1 MSRRLPTYSG
11 TTLLA
16 QHTMRHLLHIGLVG
30 VFAASFNATAEPS
43 KTTEQSRSVVRLD
56 VPLQRNEQGRR
67 RHFVERC
74 SAFLISITEQRALLA
89 SAWHC
94 IDGNMTFGK
103 TPTLHLIDGPVAVK
117 TINSGGS
124 MAKDWLL
131 IGAPREALTHLKPI
145 STSHRP
151 IELGE
156 VLVAIGYGGET
167 ALGDRYSREVACP
180 VSEVGILFTLQ
191 CALQK
196 GDSGGLIARRQL
208 NGHLE
213 AVGIISSGDS
223 QGVSIGFALHA
234 LPAMPPY

>member
-1 MSRRLPTYSG
+1 
-11 TTLLA
+11 
-16 QHTMRHLLHIGLVG
+16 MRHLLHIGLVV
-30 VFAASFNATAEPS
+30 VFAASVNVTAEPS
-43 KTTEQSRSVVRLD
+43 KATGQSRSLVRLD

-74 SAFLISITEQRALLA
+74 SAFLISITEQQALLV

-103 TPTLHLIDGPVAVK
+103 APMLHLSDGPVAVE
-117 TINSGGS
+117 TISSGGS

-131 IGAPREALTHLKPI
+131 IAAPRAALSHLKPI
-145 STSHRP
+145 SVSRQP

-156 VLVAIGYGGET
+156 VLVAIGFGGES
-167 ALGDRYSREVACP
+167 LSGDRYSREVVCP
-180 VSEVGILFTLQ
+180 VSEVGELFTLQ

-196 GDSGGLIARRQL
+196 GDSGGLIARRRI
-208 NGHLE
+208 NGQLE

-223 QGVSIGFALHA
+223 QGISVGFALHA
-234 LPAMPPY
+234 LPAIPPY

>member
-1 MSRRLPTYSG
+1 MSHRLPTYSG

-16 QHTMRHLLHIGLVG
+16 QHTMRHLLHIGLIVA
-30 VFAASFNATAEPS
+30 FAASVSVTAEPI
-43 KTTEQSRSVVRLD
+43 KTAEQSRSVVRLD
-56 VPLQRNEQGRR
+56 VPLQRSEQGRR

-74 SAFLISITEQRALLA
+74 SAFLISVTKQRAVLA

-94 IDGNMTFGK
+94 IDGTMTYGK
-103 TPTLHLIDGPVAVK
+103 GPRLHLIDGPVAVE
-117 TINSGGS
+117 TISSGGS

-131 IGAPREALTHLKPI
+131 IGAPREALRHLKPI
-145 STSHRP
+145 AASRRP

-156 VLVAIGYGGET
+156 VLVAIGFGGET
-167 ALGDRYSREVACP
+167 ASGSRYSREVVCP

-208 NGHLE
+208 NGQLE

-223 QGVSIGFALHA
+223 QGLSIGFALQA
-234 LPAMPPY
+234 LPALPPY

>member
-1 MSRRLPTYSG
+1 MPTYSG

-16 QHTMRHLLHIGLVG
+16 KFTMRHLLHIGLVV
-30 VFAASFNATAEPS
+30 VFAASVSATAEPS

-74 SAFLISITEQRALLA
+74 SAFLISNTKQRALLA

-94 IDGNMTFGK
+94 IDGIMTFAK
-103 TPTLHLIDGPVAVK
+103 APTLHLIDGPVAVE

-131 IGAPREALTHLKPI
+131 IGAPREALAHLKPI
-145 STSHRP
+145 STSRRP

-156 VLVAIGYGGET
+156 VLVAIGFGGET

-180 VSEVGILFTLQ
+180 VSEVGVLFTLQ

-208 NGHLE
+208 NGQLE

-223 QGVSIGFALHA
+223 QGVSIGFALQA
-234 LPAMPPY
+234 LPTIPPY